1 MGIMHNQLS
10 WAWLVMFCSPVVGIR
25 MAWGQTEAPSRQAA
39 GESRVQGTAGENN
52 VNLPRGA
59 ASLPRLD
66 APRFKERNDATR
78 QLLARGP
85 QCVPLLV
92 TLLGAE
98 SREVQFRAA
107 QMLRRH
113 FDFDQIAPHL
123 AAAVEKPYGLQARK
137 ILRDRALLQVSNVAE
152 MDNTRKLLAFWRTDI
167 ESLQRRV
174 MFDLPEVRQRKNVLA
189 VVAPLV
195 GLTEKAGLF
204 NQSLSSLKSLDL
216 HYDHRHSPGYIVAE
230 TLAEGL
236 LQSDKRKTSFAH
248 DYIQAFETLV
258 AQMRAEG
265 SGDSAIRKEVLDR
278 ANMSDGATSFLVRLL
293 DTDTKQYQLLTVRLE
308 VDAEALEEGF
318 FHGLA
323 HLDSKTCYRCVGKV
337 HIADMLVDS
346 LDQRPPGVE
355 EQVVQ
360 DLTEQL
366 VLTLSSGDKPKALAL
381 LDAMEGCF
389 ELESSH
395 ASLESGL
402 RRKLSHRL
410 RSAALAASN
419 NRVYHPARAVHD
431 RILKILD
438 TGVKRES
445 ELFPNEFLERYL
457 SAAEGSTSDDSR
469 LALGR
474 YMRILEKLR
483 EAGLDYDQPGVRQF
497 LRLMRRELDDGST
510 TLEKGVAEVW
520 RLARETE
527 ALAAKKRRR
536 QMNQGLGKWSRAVAE
551 PELVTDRPE
560 KGS

>member
-1 MGIMHNQLS
+1 
-10 WAWLVMFCSPVVGIR
+10 
-25 MAWGQTEAPSRQAA
+25 MAWGEAEAPSRQAA
-39 GESRVQGTAGENN
+39 GASQVQGIAGENN
-52 VNLPRGA
+52 VNLPPGPA
-59 ASLPRLD
+59 PLPRLD
-66 APRFKERNDATR
+66 APRFKQRNEATR

-85 QCVPLLV
+85 HCVPLLV

-113 FDFDQIAPHL
+113 FDFDQVAPHL

-189 VVAPLV
+189 VVAPLI
-195 GLTEKAGLF
+195 GLAEKAALF
-204 NQSLSSLKSLDL
+204 NQSLSSLKALDL

-236 LQSDKRKTSFAH
+236 LQSDKRKTSFAQ
-248 DYIQAFETLV
+248 DYIRAFETLV
-258 AQMRAEG
+258 AKLRAEG

-278 ANMSDGATSFLVRLL
+278 ANMSDGATSFLVRML
-293 DTDTKQYQLLTVRLE
+293 DTDTKQYQLLTARLE
-308 VDAEALEEGF
+308 VDAEALEEDF

-323 HLDSKTCYRCVGKV
+323 ELDSEACYRRVGKV
-337 HIADMLVDS
+337 HIADMLLDS
-346 LDQRPPGVE
+346 LDQRPPGVR

-366 VLTLSSGDKPKALAL
+366 VLTISSGDKPKALAL
-381 LDAMEGCF
+381 LDAMDGCF
-389 ELESSH
+389 ELELSH
-395 ASLESGL
+395 ASLEPEL
-402 RRKLSHRL
+402 RRKLSQRL

-419 NRVYHPARAVHD
+419 NRLYHPARAVHD
-431 RILKILD
+431 RIVKILD
-438 TGVKRES
+438 TGMKRES

-457 SAAEGSTSDDSR
+457 NAAEGSTSDDAR

-483 EAGLDYDQPGVRQF
+483 EAGLDYNQPGVRQF

-536 QMNQGLGKWSRAVAE
+536 QMNRGLGKWSSAVAE
-551 PELVTDRPE
+551 PDLITDRPD
-560 KGS
+560 KRS